1 MRVFNKP
8 NLFDNLSFNR
18 PASGINSFL
27 FFNLQTN
34 QKTIMS
40 TIVIILASIIL
51 GVIYARAKNKKAKK
65 EEQRISA
72 WIKAMVIVLIGIAV
86 SFIQPFSFE
95 RVDAGHVGIKVNLT
109 GDSRGVSKF
118 EYRTGWVIINTW
130 VSKLYEFPTFQQHID
145 YPEQS
150 VITKGGFS
158 ATIKPSFNYALKP
171 GDIGDMFSN
180 LRLDVRAIEQQWL
193 QTAIVGTVND
203 VANKWS
209 VDDIFNEREHF
220 EADIIAEANKRV
232 SRWFI
237 ISQLRTNITPPP
249 ALTKSIEAKTKAIQE
264 VQVAQNQTKVAVAE
278 GDRKIA
284 TAKADSS
291 FNVITA
297 AGESEAMKLK
307 QAVLSPAYI
316 EYMKIQK
323 WDGKLP
329 TVSSGSNG
337 LILSLPKN

>member
-1 MRVFNKP
+1 MITI
-8 NLFDNLSFNR
+8 
-18 PASGINSFL
+18 GIIITFIIIAWILGNAKAKDAE
-27 FFNLQTN
+27 TDD
-34 QKTIMS
+34 QKTGAL
-40 TIVIILASIIL
+40 ILAGII
-51 GVIYARAKNKKAKK
+51 
-65 EEQRISA
+65 
-72 WIKAMVIVLIGIAV
+72 IVVGLIIAFV
-86 SFIQPFSFE
+86 QPFKVE

-118 EYRTGWVIINTW
+118 EYKTGWVIINTW

-145 YPEQS
+145 YDEQQ

-158 ATIKPSFNYALKP
+158 ATIKPSFNYSLKS

-180 LRLDVRAIEQQWL
+180 LRLSVKDIEQQWL
-193 QTAIVGTVND
+193 RTAIVGTVND

-209 VDDIFNEREHF
+209 VDDIFNQREHF

-232 SRWFI
+232 SKWFT

-249 ALTKSIEAKTKAIQE
+249 ALTKSIEAKTQAIQE
-264 VQVAQNQTKVAVAE
+264 VQVAENQTKVAVAE

-284 TAKADSS
+284 TAKADSA

-297 AGESEAMKLK
+297 AGEAEAIRLK
-307 QAVLSPAYI
+307 QVTVTPTYI
-316 EYMKIQK
+316 DYMKVQK

-329 TVSSGSNG
+329 TVQSGGSG
-337 LILSLPKN
+337 LILSLPKE

>member
-1 MRVFNKP
+1 MITIALIVFSLIVTILYLVKQKNNIVSTKKITKYGQEKEIKI
-8 NLFDNLSFNR
+8 FN
-18 PASGINSFL
+18 PKHLI
-27 FFNLQTN
+27 
-34 QKTIMS
+34 
-40 TIVIILASIIL
+40 
-51 GVIYARAKNKKAKK
+51 
-65 EEQRISA
+65 
-72 WIKAMVIVLIGIAV
+72 IGISIFIIGFIGAL
-86 SFIQPFSFE
+86 IQPFAIE

-109 GDSRGVSKF
+109 GDSRGISKF
-118 EYRTGWVIINTW
+118 EYKTGWVVINTW

-158 ATIKPSFNYALKP
+158 ATIKPSFNYSLKP

-209 VDDIFNEREHF
+209 VDDIFNQREHF
-220 EADIIAEANKRV
+220 EADIIAEANRRV
-232 SRWFI
+232 SKWFV

-249 ALTKSIEAKTKAIQE
+249 ALTKSIEAKTQAIQE
-264 VQVAQNQTKVAVAE
+264 VQVAENQTKVAVAE

-284 TAKADSS
+284 TAKADSA
-291 FNVITA
+291 FAVITA
-297 AGESEAMKLK
+297 SGEAEAIRLK
-307 QAVLSPAYI
+307 QITITPIYI
-316 EYMKIQK
+316 EYLKAVN

-329 TVSSGSNG
+329 TVQSGNSG
-337 LILSLPKN
+337 LMFQLPK